1 MKVSFY
7 VHIIIHGILK
17 YINYIEY
24 ILFVTEVSHYST
36 VLEDSGDV
44 IEVEQVKF
52 LFPFINSYFY
62 VTRTL
67 DLR

>member
-1 MKVSFY
+1 MR
-7 VHIIIHGILK
+7 IIIHGIL
-17 YINYIEY
+17 ICIDYIEY
-24 ILFVTEVSHYST
+24 ILSVTEVSNYST

-52 LFPFINSYFY
+52 LFPFINFY
-62 VTRTL
+62 TFTTRTL